1 MSAVPSSNP
10 LVPVEE
16 HRARIL
22 AQVPVL
28 AAETVPLLQA
38 QGRVLAEDV
47 ASDEDLPPFDNSAV
61 DGFAVRAADLAGA
74 SREHPRSLRV
84 REHLPAGVVAKEPVA
99 AGFAARIMTG
109 APVPPGADAVVMIE
123 VTDGG
128 SPEVTVYKSAAP
140 GDNVRPRGESVRA
153 GDMVLA
159 RGSVIGPAELS
170 MLASLG
176 RSAARVIRT
185 PRVALFSTGDELVPL
200 GTAPGPG
207 QIRDSNRYG
216 LIAQVAELG
225 ATPIDLGLV
234 GDDEPRLRALVAR
247 GLAEADC
254 LVTSGG
260 VSVGD
265 YDLTKRILGE
275 LGSIAAYRVAMKP
288 GMPQVFGMTPGGK
301 PVFGLPGNPVSSLVV
316 FDQFV
321 RPALLKMAG
330 HRQVTRPRLLAVAAE
345 GMRKPAGKTHFV
357 RAVVENVDGVLH
369 VRPTGPQGSG
379 ILRSLVLANAL
390 MILDQD
396 LESIAAGDQVP
407 VELLSPGVV

>member
-1 MSAVPSSNP
+1 MSSAPGASR
-10 LVPVEE
+10 LVPVAE
-16 HRARIL
+16 HLARIL
-22 AQVPVL
+22 DQVPVL
-28 AAETVPLLQA
+28 PPERVPLLGA
-38 QGRVLAEDV
+38 LGRVLAEDV
-47 ASDEDLPPFDNSAV
+47 ASGEDLPPFDNSAV
-61 DGFAVRAADLAGA
+61 DGFAVRAADVAA
-74 SREHPRSLRV
+74 ATRERPVALRV
-84 REHLPAGVVAKEPVA
+84 REHLPAGAIARDPVTP
-99 AGFAARIMTG
+99 GSAARIMTG

-123 VTDGG
+123 WTDGG
-128 SPEVTVYKSAAP
+128 SPAVAVSMPVAP

-153 GDMVLA
+153 GDLVLE
-159 RGSVIGPAELS
+159 RGRVLGPAELS

-176 RSAARVIRT
+176 RSSVAAIRP
-185 PRVALFSTGDELVPL
+185 PRVALLSTGDELVPL
-200 GTAPGPG
+200 GTDPGPG

-234 GDDEPRLRALVAR
+234 GDDERRLRSLVGR

-265 YDLTKRILGE
+265 HDLTKRVLGD
-275 LGSIAAYRVAMKP
+275 LGAITSYRVAMKP
-288 GMPQVFGMTPGGK
+288 GMPQVFGMAAGGK

-321 RPALLKMAG
+321 RPALRKMAG
-330 HRQVTRPRLLAVAAE
+330 HRQVTRPRLLAVATEAI
-345 GMRKPAGKTHFV
+345 RKPRGKVHFV

-369 VRPTGPQGSG
+369 ARPTGPQGSG

-390 MILDQD
+390 MILDTEV
-396 LESIAAGDQVP
+396 ESIAAGDRVP
-407 VELLSPGVV
+407 VELLSQGTV

>member
-1 MSAVPSSNP
+1 MSAAPSSSP
-10 LVPVEE
+10 LVPVDE

-22 AQVPVL
+22 AQVPILEEERVQ
-28 AAETVPLLQA
+28 LLDA
-38 QGRVLAEDV
+38 RGRVLAEDV

-84 REHLPAGVVAKEPVA
+84 REHLPAGTVAREPVA
-99 AGFAARIMTG
+99 AGTAARIMTG
-109 APVPPGADAVVMIE
+109 APVPPGADAVVMVE
-123 VTDGG
+123 WTDGG
-128 SPEVTVYKSAAP
+128 SAAVAVYTPVSP

-153 GDMVLA
+153 GDLVLE
-159 RGSVIGPAELS
+159 RGQVLGPAELS

-176 RSAARVIRT
+176 RTAVRTIRP
-185 PRVALFSTGDELVPL
+185 PRVALLSTGDELVPL

-234 GDDEPRLRALVAR
+234 GDDEGRLRALVAR

-275 LGSIAAYRVAMKP
+275 LGSIAPYRVAMKP
-288 GMPQVFGMTPGGK
+288 GMPQVFGIAAGGK

-345 GMRKPAGKTHFV
+345 TIRKPRGKVHFV
-357 RAVVENVDGVLH
+357 RAVVDNVDGVLH
-369 VRPTGPQGSG
+369 ARPTGPQGSG

-390 MILDQD
+390 MILDAD
-396 LESIAAGDQVP
+396 VESIAAGDHVP
-407 VELLSPGVV
+407 VELLSPGAV